1 MEGIW
6 TADIIRNLNIDFFI
20 TLDRH
25 KINFFLIQHAD
36 IDFIFSAQQ
45 LYGNDVFQNSAVI
58 QILRA
63 ELCVA
68 EGMVAEIILVIR
80 AQILFALDILSPDFV
95 KGKRVAKVLQI
106 VRYRLVIDLVMI
118 IRQRVRYIASRRQ
131 IGDIIHQKI
140 NDPVHQNRVSDF
152 E

>member
-1 MEGIW
+1 
-6 TADIIRNLNIDFFI
+6 
-20 TLDRH
+20 
-25 KINFFLIQHAD
+25 
-36 IDFIFSAQQ
+36 
-45 LYGNDVFQNSAVI
+45 
-58 QILRA
+58 
-63 ELCVA
+63 
-68 EGMVAEIILVIR
+68 MVAEIILVIR

-152 E
+152 ILLTNIP

>member
-1 MEGIW
+1 
-6 TADIIRNLNIDFFI
+6 
-20 TLDRH
+20 
-25 KINFFLIQHAD
+25 
-36 IDFIFSAQQ
+36 
-45 LYGNDVFQNSAVI
+45 
-58 QILRA
+58 
-63 ELCVA
+63 
-68 EGMVAEIILVIR
+68 MVAEIILVIR

>member
-1 MEGIW
+1 
-6 TADIIRNLNIDFFI
+6 
-20 TLDRH
+20 
-25 KINFFLIQHAD
+25 
-36 IDFIFSAQQ
+36 
-45 LYGNDVFQNSAVI
+45 
-58 QILRA
+58 
-63 ELCVA
+63 
-68 EGMVAEIILVIR
+68 MVAEIILVIR
-80 AQILFALDILSPDFV
+80 AQILFALDILSTDFV